1 LIDEGES
8 PETTAERELKEETG
22 YHGKATETSY
32 LMYNGN
38 IPLRKPSTLDPGFT
52 NTNMNVVFCDVDM
65 NDERNQNPEPRL
77 EPGEIIETFKV
88 PLANLHDE
96 LKKLEEQG
104 YGLDAR
110 LASFALGIVAAKKY
124 GL

>member
-1 LIDEGES
+1 V
-8 PETTAERELKEETG
+8 
-22 YHGKATETSY
+22 
-32 LMYNGN
+32 
-38 IPLRKPSTLDPGFT
+38 LRIDPGFT

-65 NDERNQNPEPRL
+65 DDERNKNPQREL
-77 EPGEIIETFKV
+77 EEGEFIETFKV

-104 YGLDAR
+104 YALDAR

-124 GL
+124 GI